1 MNKREFI
8 RLSAFGAAAGV
19 IAPSSV
25 LAANEN
31 LKGAGGLF
39 YTKDAPGRWS
49 KKVGGHLPNIE
60 VSKAASGTNIEVVT
74 SHEMKWFGHYIIKH
88 TVLNDKFEFIT
99 EHMFDPEKDKA
110 AISQFDLGGYSG
122 RIHVLSMCNVHDV
135 WLNTAD
141 V

>member
-8 RLSAFGAAAGV
+8 RLSALGAVTGV
-19 IAPSSV
+19 IAPSSI
-25 LAANEN
+25 LAANDS

-49 KKVGGHLPNIE
+49 KKANGHLPNIE
-60 VSKAASGTNIEVVT
+60 VSKSASGTNIEVVT

-99 EHMFDPEKDKA
+99 ENIFNPEKDKLA
-110 AISQFDLGGYSG
+110 LSQFDLGGYSG
-122 RIHVLSMCNVHDV
+122 RVHVLSMCNLHDV

-141 V
+141 I